1 LKLNIRAREEKSG
14 VAILYHDDRIY
25 IREGMVQRL
34 KSQGIHSGT
43 VLQAL
48 LSVPRHFF
56 VSDALGFS
64 AYQETSLPI
73 GFGQTIS
80 KPSIIALMVQALSL
94 NGEERVLEIG
104 TGSGYQT
111 ALLANLAQEI
121 VTMERIGELL
131 ERARAQ
137 LISIGYGGITFIH
150 SDDFRSAEGTFDR
163 IIVAAG
169 TDIMPPDLLQL
180 LNTGG
185 ILLIPLGKNGNH
197 VIKKYVKR
205 LDGSVLEE
213 SIGEATF
220 VPYVVESA

>member
-1 LKLNIRAREEKSG
+1 
-14 VAILYHDDRIY
+14 
-25 IREGMVQRL
+25 MVRKL
-34 KSQGIHSGT
+34 KSMGIHSGS

-48 LSVPRHFF
+48 MFVPRHRF
-56 VSDALGFS
+56 VSEALKFS

-111 ALLANLAQEI
+111 ALLAGLAREI

-131 ERARAQ
+131 ERARSQ
-137 LISIGYGGITFIH
+137 LITMGYQGITFMH
-150 SDDFRSAEGTFDR
+150 NDDFRAAQGTFDR

-185 ILLIPLGKNGNH
+185 ILLIPIGENGVH
-197 VIKKYVKR
+197 IIKKYVKR
-205 LDGSVLEE
+205 NDGSVLEE

-220 VPYVVESA
+220 VPYIVESA